1 MLIINYISHNQR
13 CNTFVCQEI
22 FVTLHTDIP
31 TAKMNK
37 FNKYKYLVDLTPLS
51 DYCRKHGRLCRYA
64 KGEAF
69 VQEGNVG
76 KYFGSV
82 ETGYFKYTTIT
93 TEGNEAVVGFAFE
106 DECVCDFNNS
116 YRRIPSEVSIVAG
129 CETTVWQ
136 VNFKEIS
143 NYIDTIMVDLHDN
156 ISDALFRDIYHR
168 HLGIYRKSPTERYL
182 ELLSHHP
189 DIFDIVT
196 MREVASYLLVTPV
209 YLSRIRK
216 KLAKKSGE

>member
-1 MLIINYISHNQR
+1 M
-13 CNTFVCQEI
+13 
-22 FVTLHTDIP
+22 HTDIP
-31 TAKMNK
+31 TAKMNE

-69 VQEGNVG
+69 VQEGSVG

-136 VNFKEIS
+136 VNFQEIS
-143 NYIDTIMVDLHDN
+143 KYIDTIMVDLHDN

>member
-13 CNTFVCQEI
+13 CNALACQKI

-69 VQEGNVG
+69 VQEGSVG
-76 KYFGSV
+76 KYFGSL

-136 VNFKEIS
+136 VTFKEIS

-168 HLGIYRKSPTERYL
+168 HLGIYRKSPTERDL

>member
-1 MLIINYISHNQR
+1 
-13 CNTFVCQEI
+13 
-22 FVTLHTDIP
+22 
-31 TAKMNK
+31 MNK

-196 MREVASYLLVTPV
+196 LREVASYLLVTPV